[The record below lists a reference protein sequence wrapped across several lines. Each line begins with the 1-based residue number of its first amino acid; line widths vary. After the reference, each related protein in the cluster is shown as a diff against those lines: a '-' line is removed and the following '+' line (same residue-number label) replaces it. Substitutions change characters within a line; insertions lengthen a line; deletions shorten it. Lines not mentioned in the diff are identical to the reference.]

1 MPKDDLVYVGHM
13 LETAEKAVTLVRDK
27 DRATYDRDEVLRL
40 ALTHLVQTVGEAARH
55 VSREYCDAHPGIPW
69 RAVVGMRHKVVHDYM
84 NVDEDILWD
93 TVNNELPPLVDEL
106 KHMLLQESGGP

>member
-13 LETAEKAVTLVRDK
+13 LERAEKASALVKNK
-27 DRATYDRDEVLRL
+27 DRAAYDRDEVLRL

-55 VSREYCDAHPGIPW
+55 VSSEFCDDHPQIPW

-93 TVNNELPPLVDEL
+93 TVTNELPPLIDEL
-106 KHMLLQESGGP
+106 KKMLPPEDK

>member
-13 LETAEKAVTLVRDK
+13 LETAEKAISLLADK
-27 DRATYDRDEVLRL
+27 DRAAYDRDEVLRL

-55 VSREYCDAHPGIPW
+55 VSREFCEAHTQIPW
-69 RAVVGMRHKVVHDYM
+69 RAVIGMRHKVVHDYM

-93 TVNNELPPLVDEL
+93 TVTNELPPLADEL
-106 KHMLLQESGGP
+106 EKMLPSEGE

>member
-13 LETAEKAVTLVRDK
+13 MERAEKACALVWDK
-27 DRATYDRDEVLRL
+27 NRSAYDRDEVLHL
-40 ALTHLVQTVGEAARH
+40 ALTHLVQPVGEADRH
-55 VSREYCDAHPGIPW
+55 VSQTFCDDHPQIPW

-93 TVNNELPPLVDEL
+93 TVTNELPPLIEDL
-106 KHMLLQESGGP
+106 KKILLPEESP